1 MKKLQPV
8 RGTKDI
14 LEEEYREIDNIVQRW
29 ESITEGHGFNTI
41 QTPIIEDSEVFKK
54 TLGMTSDIIKK
65 ETYTF
70 KDRSN
75 NEIILRPEGT
85 ASVVRLFINNKLH
98 HVLPQKL
105 SYQGQ
110 MFRYDR
116 PQKGR
121 LRQFHQLGAEIIGEK
136 DILAD
141 LELIQMAI
149 RFINKIGIDNN
160 KFKILINSLGDEES
174 RKKYSVELKNFF
186 QDHKKD
192 LTTESLER
200 LKKNP
205 LRILDTKNEKEKKLL
220 VKAPKLKNFLS
231 SNSSDVFDEFKENC
245 KELKIP
251 IVVDDN
257 LVRGLDYYN
266 NICYE
271 FVSKN
276 IGSQDSFLAGGRYDG
291 LVKKM
296 GGPDYPGCG
305 FAVGVE
311 RIRLLGASCWLG
323 WSPKYVAIAIGKEN
337 KIKAMKIIN
346 RLRFMDRENES
357 ASKKSDILLT
367 LEKIHIPHIDFI
379 CRDNLSKGLKYAS
392 ENKAHYALI
401 LGVDE
406 ILNKKITIKDLKTR
420 KQKKLN
426 IEDLFDHLLSPTSIF
441 L

>member
-14 LEEEYREIDNIVQRW
+14 LEEEYRKIYDIACHW
-29 ESITEGHGFNTI
+29 HLSTEQFGFKMI

-54 TLGMTSDIIKK
+54 TLGSTSDIIKK

-75 NEIILRPEGT
+75 NEITLRPEGT
-85 ASVVRLFINNKLH
+85 APFVRFFINNKLH
-98 HVLPQKL
+98 HPLPQKF
-105 SYQGQ
+105 SYHGE

-121 LRQFHQLGAEIIGEK
+121 LRQFYQLGAEIIGEK
-136 DILAD
+136 DISAD
-141 LELIQMAI
+141 LELIQLAI
-149 RFINKIGIDNN
+149 DFINGIGISDT
-160 KFKILINSLGDEES
+160 KYKIHVNSLGDEKS
-174 RKKYSVELKNFF
+174 RKRYSIELKNFF

-231 SNSSDVFDEFKENC
+231 SESSDIFEEFKKNC
-245 KELKIP
+245 KELIIP

-271 FVSKN
+271 FISN
-276 IGSQDSFLAGGRYDG
+276 DIGSQDSFLAGGRYDG
-291 LVKKM
+291 LIKKM

-305 FAVGVE
+305 FAAGVE
-311 RIRLLGASCWLG
+311 RIRLLD
-323 WSPKYVAIAIGKEN
+323 PKNVGLTSNRQSYFVLITVGKKN
-337 KIKAMKIIN
+337 MIKAMEKMN
-346 RLRFMDRENES
+346 KFRS
-357 ASKKSDILLT
+357 LT
-367 LEKIHIPHIDFI
+367 DWPIDFI
-379 CRDNLSKGLKYAS
+379 CRDNLSKGLRYAS
-392 ENKAHYALI
+392 EKKAQYALI
-401 LGVDE
+401 LGDDE
-406 ILNKKITIKDLKTR
+406 ILNNEITIKELKTR
-420 KQKKLN
+420 KQTKIN
-426 IEDLFDHLLSPTSIF
+426 ISNLSNQLFDPKKIKF
-441 L
+441 

>member
-14 LEEEYREIDNIVQRW
+14 LEEEYRQIEHIASYW
-29 ESITEGHGFNTI
+29 HYLTSIYGFNMI

-70 KDRSN
+70 KDRSD
-75 NEIILRPEGT
+75 NEITLRPEGT
-85 ASVVRLFINNKLH
+85 APVVRFFINNKLH
-98 HVLPQKL
+98 HALPQKL
-105 SYQGQ
+105 SYQGE

-121 LRQFHQLGAEIIGEK
+121 LRQFYQLGVEIIGEK
-136 DILAD
+136 DISAD
-141 LELIQMAI
+141 LELIQMAKQ
-149 RFINKIGIDNN
+149 FINALGITDT
-160 KFKILINSLGDEES
+160 KFKIHVNSLGDEES
-174 RKKYSVELKNFF
+174 RKKYSIEIKSFF

-231 SNSSDVFDEFKENC
+231 SSSSDIFDEFKENS
-245 KELKIP
+245 KALKIP
-251 IVVDDN
+251 IFINDN

-271 FVSKN
+271 FVSN
-276 IGSQDSFLAGGRYDG
+276 DIGSQDSFLAGGRYDG
-291 LVKKM
+291 LIKKM

-305 FAVGVE
+305 FAAGVE
-311 RIRLLGASCWLG
+311 RIRLLCSENLKLPSGIN
-323 WSPKYVAIAIGKEN
+323 YVAIAIGKEN
-337 KIKAMKIIN
+337 KIEAMKIIN
-346 RLRFMDRENES
+346 KFRGEFEFN
-357 ASKKSDILLT
+357 KYF
-367 LEKIHIPHIDFI
+367 PIDFI
-379 CRDNLSKGLKYAS
+379 CRDNLSKGLKYAN
-392 ENKAHYALI
+392 EKKADYALI
-401 LGVDE
+401 LGDDE
-406 ILNKKITIKDLKTR
+406 ILNKKITIKELKTR
-420 KQKKLN
+420 KQTKIN
-426 IEDLFDHLLSPTSIF
+426 ISNLFDYLLDPKKIKF
-441 L
+441 

>member
-14 LEEEYREIDNIVQRW
+14 LEEEYRQIA
-29 ESITEGHGFNTI
+29 SITRYWNDIIFSYGFKMI

-54 TLGMTSDIIKK
+54 TLGLTSDIIKK

-75 NEIILRPEGT
+75 NEITLRPEGT
-85 ASVVRLFINNKLH
+85 APIVRFFINNKLH
-98 HVLPQKL
+98 HALPQKL
-105 SYQGQ
+105 SYQGE

-136 DILAD
+136 DVSAD
-141 LELIQMAI
+141 LELIEMAY
-149 RFINKIGIDNN
+149 RFIINIGIPDT
-160 KFKILINSLGDEES
+160 KFRIHVNSLGDEES
-174 RKKYSVELKNFF
+174 RKKYSIELKNFF
-186 QDHKKD
+186 QDHKKN

-231 SNSSDVFDEFKENC
+231 SESSDIFEEFKKDCE
-245 KELKIP
+245 ELSIP
-251 IVVDDN
+251 LVVNDN

-266 NICYE
+266 SICYE
-271 FVSKN
+271 FVSSN

-291 LVKKM
+291 LIKKM

-305 FAVGVE
+305 FAAGVE
-311 RIRLLGASCWLG
+311 RIRLLCVEKQTS
-323 WSPKYVAIAIGKEN
+323 SRPHYYVAVAIGKKN
-337 KIKAMKIIN
+337 RVKALDFIN
-346 RLRFMDRENES
+346 LHRLKTHPNVSIE
-357 ASKKSDILLT
+357 
-367 LEKIHIPHIDFI
+367 FI
-379 CRDNLSKGLKYAS
+379 CRDNLSKGLRYAS
-392 ENKAHYALI
+392 EKKADYALI
-401 LGVDE
+401 LGEDE
-406 ILNKKITIKDLKTR
+406 INSDKIIIKELKTR
-420 KQKKLN
+420 KQKK
-426 IEDLFDHLLSPTSIF
+426 IDQKKLLTF
-441 L
+441 LLEPEKNKF